1 MKLWILASIFTT
13 ICFSI
18 SIVIKKILYNDN
30 CKLNDILFV
39 HFFIYG
45 IFSLLVSAYIY
56 KKTKGD
62 LLKCPNKNTKIIIMT
77 TVSSFLILL
86 GFLSKET
93 AYVKVINPAY
103 VSTILGVGT
112 AVLIYLASITVLK
125 NKFNLKGLIGI
136 IISLSGMYLLTN

>member
-1 MKLWILASIFTT
+1 
-13 ICFSI
+13 
-18 SIVIKKILYNDN
+18 
-30 CKLNDILFV
+30 
-39 HFFIYG
+39 
-45 IFSLLVSAYIY
+45 
-56 KKTKGD
+56 
-62 LLKCPNKNTKIIIMT
+62 MT

>member
-112 AVLIYLASITVLK
+112 AVLIYLASISVLK

>member
-112 AVLIYLASITVLK
+112 TVLIYLASITVLK